1 MKTFQTVPA
10 PLDAES
16 MTYRTLQI
24 LLPPESQTGMCLLS
38 AEEGL
43 EESKK
48 PFNSR
53 RCGFDS
59 PCKGDIIDGA
69 RQSST
74 ELLTFSFHRRSHYR
88 K

>member
-10 PLDAES
+10 LLDAES

-48 PFNSR
+48 PFNG
-53 RCGFDS
+53 RCCSFDF
-59 PCKGDIIDGA
+59 PCKGVIIDGA
-69 RQSST
+69 RQAST
-74 ELLTFSFHRRSHYR
+74 ELLTFSVHRKSHYR